1 MKPLCLIVPSAAAD
15 SPTGHLNMGNRGP
28 LSARIG
34 TRMSIQPRTAPPDIN
49 HALRA
54 AAERYADLLRG
65 AFGQRLVSVV
75 LFGSVARGEAGS
87 ASDIDLLVV
96 ADDLPDG
103 RFARLGSLERVD
115 QAFEPELTRLR
126 AGGLIPR
133 VAPLLKSRAEAG
145 KIVPLYLDLVE
156 DGRLLYDRDGFF
168 RSVLDRLVAS
178 MRRLGSERRVRGKVR
193 YWVLKPDLKPGEVFE
208 L

>member
-1 MKPLCLIVPSAAAD
+1 
-15 SPTGHLNMGNRGP
+15 
-28 LSARIG
+28 
-34 TRMSIQPRTAPPDIN
+34 MSIQPRVAPLDVN

-54 AAERYADLLRG
+54 AAERYTDLLRE
-65 AFGQRLVSVV
+65 AFDQQLVSVV
-75 LFGSVARGEAGS
+75 LFGSVARGEARPD
-87 ASDIDLLVV
+87 SDIDLLVV
-96 ADDLPDG
+96 AADLPDG
-103 RFARLGSLERVD
+103 RFARLRSLEGVD
-115 QAFEPELTRLR
+115 RAFEPELARLR
-126 AGGLIPR
+126 AAGLTPR
-133 VAPLLKSRAEAG
+133 VAPLLKSRVEAAT
-145 KIVPLYLDLVE
+145 IVPLYLDLVE